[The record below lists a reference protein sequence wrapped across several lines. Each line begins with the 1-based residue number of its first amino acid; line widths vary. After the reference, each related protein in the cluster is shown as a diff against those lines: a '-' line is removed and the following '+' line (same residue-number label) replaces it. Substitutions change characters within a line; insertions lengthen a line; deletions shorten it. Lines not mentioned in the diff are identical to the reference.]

1 MKIPDLRRS
10 LTSTGQ
16 LEREKLAMVVGAGDS
31 GNAAYTKCV
40 FSNNLLIQ
48 QAWSPSSS
56 SHITINKS
64 SNLLP
69 VDDHLKTAQSKV
81 YRDLA
86 ITGQV

>member
-48 QAWSPSSS
+48 AWSPSSS

-81 YRDLA
+81 YIDLA

>member
-48 QAWSPSSS
+48 AWSPSSS

-69 VDDHLKTAQSKV
+69 VDHLKTAQSKV